1 MAVDTEEGF
10 LETNFKVCL
19 IHVKVVI
26 KSFSMFA
33 DVANN
38 PAATNNSQCLVVS
51 MLKARILPGVFNVM
65 STWLSNTTRNPK
77 CGSAELC

>member
-33 DVANN
+33 DVAIN
-38 PAATNNSQCLVVS
+38 PPVTINSQCGYKRLFLFQNHTYLVVP
-51 MLKARILPGVFNVM
+51 M
-65 STWLSNTTRNPK
+65 RNPSTHILYTK
-77 CGSAELC
+77 MLTY